1 MAGPAFGFYE
11 HDSLQY
17 HFFSDNI
24 VFSLRLFHTKTLDHA
39 SAWLYDGKKLTE
51 VYRSNSQL
59 KQTPGDSINFDSNGM
74 KISTNQNTTS
84 ISIIDGIIDGTVLKL
99 SLNIQ
104 KELKWPDTIS
114 TVIHHPNLAGSL
126 SINGETHN
134 GVGYCKRYSWTPAPH
149 FWGYRFIQGS
159 CNNGTL
165 NIWTAEAT
173 FGTTK
178 YDYFKF
184 INQDGEIFEAS
195 PSMSCHRQD
204 GAYAFIGNDQVSATL
219 LELDEWSTSLC
230 STGMDSLLRQRCCK
244 LTLKIGLKTFN
255 GMAINETCYGTL
267 G

>member
-17 HFFSDNI
+17 HFFSENI
-24 VFSLRLFHTKTLDHA
+24 VFSLRLFHTDTLDHA
-39 SAWLYDGKKLTE
+39 SAWLYDGKKLYE
-51 VYRSNSQL
+51 IYRSSNKL
-59 KQTPGDSINFDSNGM
+59 KQAPGDSINFEMSGI
-74 KISTNQNTTS
+74 KIFTNQNTTD
-84 ISIIDGIIDGTVLKL
+84 ISLTDGTILNL

-104 KELKWPDTIS
+104 KELKWPDTVS
-114 TVIHHPNLAGSL
+114 TVIHQPNLTGSL

-134 GVGYCKRYSWTPAPH
+134 GFGYCKRYSWTPAPH

-159 CNNGTL
+159 CNNGTI

-173 FGTTK
+173 FGTRK

-184 INQDGEIFEAS
+184 INAEGEIFEAA

-204 GAYAFIGNDQVSATL
+204 GAYAFIGTDRVSATL
-219 LELDEWSTSLC
+219 IELDDWSTSLR
-230 STGMDSLLRQRCCK
+230 SKGMDSLLRQRCCK
-244 LTLKIGLKTFN
+244 LMLKVGLKTFN